1 MSDGVINVMLVDDH
15 AVVRMGFRLLL
26 DSAPDIKVVA
36 EAASGEEACRVY
48 PELLPDVV
56 VMDISMPGMGGL
68 RAIERIIGKY
78 PSARILALSAHLDA
92 IHPKRVMS
100 AGAMGYLCKRSAP
113 EELPLAVRQVAQGKK
128 FIDPQIA
135 QELALT
141 QLGGKQDPLS
151 ALSTREFEVFI
162 HLANGK
168 SVAEIAEMLSLST
181 STIGTHL
188 YNIKQKLGVS
198 NSAEIA
204 MVAVR
209 NGLIE
214 V

>member
-48 PELLPDVV
+48 PEFLPDVV

>member
-1 MSDGVINVMLVDDH
+1 MSDNIIHVMLVDDH

-26 DSAPDIKVVA
+26 ESTPDIRVVA
-36 EAASGEEACRVY
+36 EAASGEDACRLY
-48 PELLPDVV
+48 SEYLPEVV

-68 RAIERIIGKY
+68 RAMERIIGKH

-113 EELPLAVRQVAQGKK
+113 EELPVAVRQVAQGKR
-128 FIDPQIA
+128 FLDRQIA
-135 QELALT
+135 HELALT
-141 QLGGKQDPLS
+141 QLGGRQDPLGT
-151 ALSTREFEVFI
+151 LSPREFEVFI
-162 HLANGK
+162 QLANGK
-168 SVAEIAEMLSLST
+168 SVAEIAAALSLST

-188 YNIKQKLGVS
+188 YNIKQKLGAS

-204 MVAVR
+204 MIAVR
-209 NGLIE
+209 SGLIE